1 MKILYNN
8 LLEKFTDNAKKNDKL
23 VQLLEKMDPEK
34 VQALENQLE
43 KFKLMSNWNEKN
55 PSWKKKASNKC
66 KNRI

>member
-1 MKILYNN
+1 MAKEQINYLADQINRTIEMKILYNN

-43 KFKLMSNWNEKN
+43 KFKF
-55 PSWKKKASNKC
+55 
-66 KNRI
+66 

>member
-1 MKILYNN
+1 VAKEQINYLADQINRTIEMKILYNN

-43 KFKLMSNWNEKN
+43 KFKF
-55 PSWKKKASNKC
+55 
-66 KNRI
+66 